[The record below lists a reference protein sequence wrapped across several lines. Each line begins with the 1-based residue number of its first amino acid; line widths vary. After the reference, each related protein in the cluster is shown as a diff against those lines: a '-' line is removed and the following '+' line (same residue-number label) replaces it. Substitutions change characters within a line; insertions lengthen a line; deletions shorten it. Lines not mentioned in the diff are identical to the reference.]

1 MYIYTGVGL
10 VALSAA
16 ADEDGRGGWL
26 CWGRR
31 QRCVRCTEYIS
42 HYIYMY
48 LQYLTN
54 KNKKNRVYH
63 VLKNRKM
70 GMTQTL
76 PVIGVDFYFLWEYP
90 TITEACKKNKKQF

>member
-1 MYIYTGVGL
+1 
-10 VALSAA
+10 
-16 ADEDGRGGWL
+16 
-26 CWGRR
+26 
-31 QRCVRCTEYIS
+31 
-42 HYIYMY
+42 MY

-76 PVIGVDFYFLWEYP
+76 PVIGVDFYFL
-90 TITEACKKNKKQF
+90 